1 VRTRGGACTKDKWLN
16 VDVLQEQWIGDLPVK
31 LEYEAM
37 IRDVL
42 AGWPLSPRQAYGA
55 RTSHSVTSKYPRNAW
70 CAFLN
75 PLDMGCVADSSPAHS
90 GKREQFDTCSSS
102 DLNQYLW

>member
-1 VRTRGGACTKDKWLN
+1 VRTHGGACTKDKWLN

-42 AGWPLSPRQAYGA
+42 AG
-55 RTSHSVTSKYPRNAW
+55 
-70 CAFLN
+70 
-75 PLDMGCVADSSPAHS
+75 
-90 GKREQFDTCSSS
+90 
-102 DLNQYLW
+102 

>member
-42 AGWPLSPRQAYGA
+42 AG
-55 RTSHSVTSKYPRNAW
+55 
-70 CAFLN
+70 
-75 PLDMGCVADSSPAHS
+75 
-90 GKREQFDTCSSS
+90 
-102 DLNQYLW
+102 